1 MISAIWLGLTV
12 MGAHGATL
20 LENAVCAR
28 AESDLLLARD
38 LDKQGD
44 EKAIQALFRA
54 GSIQNLN
61 GVEVTEVEDKYIGGG
76 ILALIRVVGTVD
88 FYYVDLG
95 NLVQSAAEQKA
106 EARAKAQAASEKNN
120 AAKLLKS
127 QRSGKPSRQKDSCSE
142 FGTSGAGKKASDAA
156 YRALFTPKDS

>member
-106 EARAKAQAASEKNN
+106 EARAKAQAASEK
-120 AAKLLKS
+120 
-127 QRSGKPSRQKDSCSE
+127 QRSQVAEVAAQRETEQARIAAASLEQAAQEKE
-142 FGTSGAGKKASDAA
+142 ASDAA